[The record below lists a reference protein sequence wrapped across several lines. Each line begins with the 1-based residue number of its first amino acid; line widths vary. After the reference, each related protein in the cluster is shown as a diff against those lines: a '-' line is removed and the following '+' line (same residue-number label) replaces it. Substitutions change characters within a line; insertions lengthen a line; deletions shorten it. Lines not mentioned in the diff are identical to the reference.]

1 VACFLI
7 RAVVNQP
14 FQHHPS
20 LSGPLSVFAV
30 AWLFGFSVHAQESI
44 RPSAI
49 GAAASDTR
57 QEPTSLLRSDFMRFG
72 PVNVNA
78 AVGMGVELTDN
89 VGLSENNRQSD
100 VIFRPQLNV
109 DSEWKVSQLNTVRLG
124 LGLSYA
130 KYAQNSRLD
139 TQALL
144 VNPGTQLGFDVYVG
158 EHLRLNFHD
167 RIEIVQNPIDELTLS
182 NADRFARLLNSAGV
196 TAYLRYPDHDFV
208 FGYDHFNYKT
218 LSSEYNY
225 MDRAEEQFFLSAR
238 RRLSDAFGAG
248 LEASAAL
255 INYTDDV
262 NNDGTTWTVGAFA
275 DATLSDYTK
284 LRISGGYQTMNFE
297 RSGSNGDSSD
307 YSGWYG
313 NLTLAQRL
321 SQYWSHSL
329 TLGHEAVLGLSVNF
343 AEYDFARYTATWR
356 MNPTWT
362 WGFNAFVE
370 DANESGGSGLSAEH
384 AFRWGAGVALAWQ
397 IANRTTLGLR
407 YQYVNK
413 DSDLALRS
421 YYQNST
427 TISLTYE
434 F

>member
-1 VACFLI
+1 MAG
-7 RAVVNQP
+7 A
-14 FQHHPS
+14 
-20 LSGPLSVFAV
+20 SVQ
-30 AWLFGFSVHAQESI
+30 AQESI

-57 QEPTSLLRSDFMRFG
+57 QGPTALIRSDFMRLG
-72 PVNVNA
+72 PVDVNA
-78 AVGMGVELTDN
+78 SVGMGVEFTDN
-89 VGLSENNRQSD
+89 VGISEYNRQSD

-109 DSEWKVSQLNTVRLG
+109 DSEWKVSRLNTIRLG
-124 LGLSYA
+124 LGLSLA
-130 KYAQNSRLD
+130 KYARSTRLD
-139 TQALL
+139 TQTLL
-144 VNPGTQLGFDVYVG
+144 LAPGTQLGFDVYVG
-158 EHLRLNFHD
+158 EHLRLNIHN
-167 RIEIVQNPIDELTLS
+167 RIAIVQNPIDELTLS

-196 TAYLRYPDHDFV
+196 TAYLRYPEHDFV

-255 INYTDDV
+255 VNYTDDV

-275 DATLSDYTK
+275 DTTLSDYTK
-284 LRISGGYQTMNFE
+284 LRISGGYQNMNFE
-297 RSGSNGDSSD
+297 RNGSNGDRSNHG
-307 YSGWYG
+307 GWYG
-313 NLTLAQRL
+313 NLTVAQRVT
-321 SQYWSHSL
+321 QYLSHSL

-343 AEYDFARYTATWR
+343 AEYDFARYAATWR

-362 WGFNAFVE
+362 WGFDAFVE
-370 DANESGGSGLSAEH
+370 DANESGGPALSAEH
-384 AFRWGAGVALAWQ
+384 AFRWGAGVSLAWQ

-407 YQYVNK
+407 YQYVDK
-413 DSDLALRS
+413 ESDLALRS

-427 TISLTYE
+427 TISLTYH